1 MYARNNNNPNQYLVQ
16 KIMTASPNQLVAYIY
31 DAGATACSQKDAD
44 KARRAVQMLVNGL
57 NFEVKEVSITFF
69 RVYQYLNH
77 LINRNR
83 FNEAKALFQDLKQ
96 TWAKAFNV
104 Q

>member
-1 MYARNNNNPNQYLVQ
+1 MYTRNNNKPNQYLVQ
-16 KIMTASPNQLVAYIY
+16 KIMTASPDQLVAYIY
-31 DAGATACSQKDAD
+31 DTGVTACSQKDAD
-44 KARRAVQMLVNGL
+44 KARRAVQLLVNGL
-57 NFEVKEVSITFF
+57 NFDVKDVPITFY

-83 FNEAKALFQDLKQ
+83 FNEARAIFQDLKQ